1 MKITRLVVYR
11 VSAKAGHIRTSWVQE
26 VRPDG
31 WVRCTAT
38 ADPPPTSGA
47 WIAPQNVITFTTPHH
62 SYDYGGIPEGT
73 LVHVFDEVGMVVRR
87 RGARYDVLIDGRVK
101 DINWDSVRPVE
112 DPCNEAG

>member
-1 MKITRLVVYR
+1 MKSTRLVVYR

-73 LVHVFDEVGMVVRR
+73 LVQVFDEVGMVVRR

-112 DPCNEAG
+112 DPCNDAG